1 LIKFKNVESFT
12 RLAPRASTAV
22 TAALI
27 LGLTACGGVAQDAPA
42 GNGAQGVAVTV
53 APPTVQV
60 APTGQVSFAASVSG
74 TVDLGVAWSVL
85 ESAGGAVD
93 ASGHYTAPS
102 TAGTY
107 HVVVRATADA
117 TVSASAVVTVTAAPV
132 VGVSV
137 APQAVSVPAGGTATF
152 TASVTGSSNTA
163 VTWSVQEASGCG
175 SITQGGVYTA
185 PGSAATC
192 HAVATSKADAT
203 RSARAAITVTAAT
216 PPPPPPTA
224 SGLRVSGNKILNAA
238 GQAVRLLGANYSQA
252 EYACMLDGVTF
263 YAAPNQALVDTW
275 KKWGFTAIR
284 IPLDEN
290 CWLGTNGLP
299 IGGLTAAK
307 YQSDIKAFVDLLTA
321 NGIASIVD
329 LHRSW
334 PGTGTPGNQQTCM
347 PDADHSPAFWTS
359 VANTFKGNGSVLFDL
374 FNEPCAPSW
383 SCWANGGNCGEDNQ
397 GTITYAAVGMK
408 SLLATVRATGAT
420 NIVVIGGNQYAHDL
434 SGWVANKPTDTLT
447 PPQIM
452 AAQHM
457 YGDECGTNNA
467 CLTPSSQYGDIA
479 AISASYP
486 VIMGEFGGSYGA
498 GPDENQGCGLAIPT
512 AIMTFLNGLG
522 QSYTAWNWNWNGI
535 SGNCNNG
542 DFPLTLNGNAG
553 NPSPFGTALQNG
565 IAGK

>member
-1 LIKFKNVESFT
+1 VRTSPTI
-12 RLAPRASTAV
+12 RRAARRDPIATSIAVSLFALTV
-22 TAALI
+22 TACKGTGA
-27 LGLTACGGVAQDAPA
+27 DASPGPGSPNVIVSVIPA
-42 GNGAQGVAVTV
+42 
-53 APPTVQV
+53 TVQV
-60 APTGQVSFAASVSG
+60 PPRSQQAFSATVVGATGLAVTWSVAEAAGG
-74 TVDLGVAWSVL
+74 TVDT
-85 ESAGGAVD
+85 AGR
-93 ASGHYTAPS
+93 YTAPATS
-102 TAGTY
+102 GTY
-107 HVVVRATADA
+107 HVVARLAATPA
-117 TVSASAVVTVTAAPV
+117 VSATAVVTVDPAAAP
-132 VGVSV
+132 
-137 APQAVSVPAGGTATF
+137 PP
-152 TASVTGSSNTA
+152 
-163 VTWSVQEASGCG
+163 
-175 SITQGGVYTA
+175 
-185 PGSAATC
+185 PP
-192 HAVATSKADAT
+192 
-203 RSARAAITVTAAT
+203 T
-216 PPPPPPTA
+216 PPPPPPAT
-224 SGLRVSGNKILNAA
+224 SGLRVSGNKILNDA

-307 YQSDIKAFVDLLTA
+307 YQSDIKAFVDLLTT

-434 SGWVANKPTDTLT
+434 SRWVANKPTDTLT

-498 GPDENQGCGLAIPT
+498 GSNENLGCGTAIPV
-512 AIMTFLNGLG
+512 AIMSFLNGLG
-522 QSYTAWNWNWNGI
+522 QHYTAWNWNWNGI
-535 SGNCNNG
+535 NGDCNNG

-553 NPSPFGTALQNG
+553 APTPWGTALQAG